1 METPILVIWISA
13 AIGIA
18 AAVIS
23 VIALIHANKKPKP
36 YVCVPAKA
44 TAPVTLDEATGEIA
58 LVKDPVFASTVTG
71 SNFNLPGFAFPNE
84 VLYAAEDFRSTWS
97 GFSVSVPAHFTL
109 FRVGQ
114 VVTMVLKPFN
124 YPSTETNITPF
135 IGRNPAGWSPKSD
148 ILVPV
153 IANHNNAYVQCTMK
167 INTNMTIY
175 IYGPIFSNGINT
187 TSGGLSFPLDLC
199 ATWPMSI

>member
-1 METPILVIWISA
+1 MELPILVIWISA

-18 AAVIS
+18 AAIIS
-23 VIALIHANKKPKP
+23 VIALINANKKPKP

-71 SNFNLPGFAFPNE
+71 SNFNLPGFAFPNK
-84 VLYAAEDFRSTWS
+84 VLYAAEDFTSTWS
-97 GFSVSVPAHFTL
+97 GLSVSVAAHFTL

-114 VVTMVLKPFN
+114 VVTIVLKSFT
-124 YPSTETNITPF
+124 YPSTQTNIVPL
-135 IGRNPAGWSPKSD
+135 IEKNPGGWAPKSD
-148 ILVPV
+148 ILVPI
-153 IANHNNAYVQCTMK
+153 IANHNNAYVQCTMR

-187 TSGGLSFPLDLC
+187 TSGGLSFPLDIC

>member
-1 METPILVIWISA
+1 MEIPILVIWISA

-18 AAVIS
+18 AAIIS
-23 VIALIHANKKPKP
+23 VIALIQANKKQP

-44 TAPVTLDEATGEIA
+44 TAPVTLDETTGEIA

-71 SNFNLPGFAFPNE
+71 SNFNLSGFTFPNK
-84 VLYAAEDFRSTWS
+84 VLYAAEDFTFTWS
-97 GFSVSVPAHFTL
+97 GIGASSVPAHFTL

-114 VVTMVLKPFN
+114 MVTIVLKPFI
-124 YPSTETNITPF
+124 YPSSQTNVVPF
-135 IGRNPAGWSPKSD
+135 IGGNPVGWAPKSD
-148 ILVPV
+148 VIFPI
-153 IANHNNAYVQCTMK
+153 IANHDNAYVQCTMK

-187 TSGGLSFPLDLC
+187 SSGGLAFPLDIC
-199 ATWPMSI
+199 ATWPMSM